1 MKKMYVVPAA
11 TGVSFIVNENIATSG
26 KLESAVGVG
35 GFSHQKEGLC
45 NDYFYGTQLPTN
57 LDTGSLSMWGA
68 LAGLNE
74 EQLKELLA
82 YVESIKP
89 EE

>member
-1 MKKMYVVPAA
+1 
-11 TGVSFIVNENIATSG
+11 VNENIATSG

-45 NDYFYGTQLPTN
+45 NDYFYGTKLPTN
-57 LDTGSLSMWGA
+57 LDPDSLSMWGA
-68 LAGLNE
+68 LGALSE
-74 EQLKELLA
+74 DQLKELLA
-82 YVESIKP
+82 YVTSQKP

>member
-1 MKKMYVVPAA
+1 MKKMYVIPAA
-11 TGVSFIVNENIATSG
+11 TGVSFIVNENIAASG

-45 NDYFYGTQLPTN
+45 NEFFYGTKLPTN
-57 LDTGSLSMWGA
+57 LDPGSLSMWGA
-68 LAGLNE
+68 LAGLTE
-74 EQLKELLA
+74 DQLKDLLA
-82 YVESIKP
+82 YVESVKP

>member
-26 KLESAVGVG
+26 KMESAVGST
-35 GFSHQKEGLC
+35 GFTLQKEGLC
-45 NDYFYGTQLPTN
+45 NDYFYGTKVPTN
-57 LDTGSLSMWGA
+57 LDTGSLSVWGA
-68 LAGLNE
+68 MAGLSE
-74 EQLKELLA
+74 DQLKELLV
-82 YVESIKP
+82 YLDSIKP

>member
-26 KLESAVGVG
+26 KLESSVGVA

-45 NDYFYGTQLPTN
+45 NDYFYGTKLPTN
-57 LDTGSLSMWGA
+57 LDPDSLSMWGA
-68 LAGLNE
+68 LGALSE
-74 EQLKELLA
+74 DQLKELLA
-82 YVESIKP
+82 YVTSQKP

>member
-26 KLESAVGVG
+26 KMESAVGVT
-35 GFSHQKEGLC
+35 GFTQQKEGLC
-45 NDYFYGTQLPTN
+45 NDYFYGTKLPTN
-57 LDTGSLSMWGA
+57 LDPGSLSVWGS
-68 LAGLNE
+68 LAGLSE
-74 EQLKELLA
+74 DQLKDLLA